1 MPKKKRCYRTQEI
14 AQERNGVT
22 EEEEGREGIVC
33 TSPGVGCQSQRS
45 SQEPP
50 ITWRTRR
57 HQSRSTSAQR
67 RWPYIS
73 GPHGEVEEGSREPQ
87 KD

>member
-33 TSPGVGCQSQRS
+33 TCRGWFAKVNVRRKNPQSLGGLVVIKVGVRPRNVDG
-45 SQEPP
+45 P
-50 ITWRTRR
+50 IF
-57 HQSRSTSAQR
+57 QVCVV
-67 RWPYIS
+67 RWKR
-73 GPHGEVEEGSREPQ
+73 G
-87 KD
+87 